1 MRAYRFLFF
10 LGISILFLF
19 LLVSVQA
26 QEAPSFRLAGIDG
39 KEYSLADLRGR
50 PVVLSFFTTWC
61 PYCAQELPLL
71 DKLYREYQDKAS
83 LAVLG
88 IDLQEPKNLVVRFI
102 ERVGVSFP
110 VLLDQKGE
118 TARAYRVLGLPTLFF
133 IDPEGQVA
141 DMILGG
147 SNEAVVRRKLES
159 ILWFRGL
166 VMAEVRNLVEVLD
179 DVTFLDLRENG
190 TNPFPEK
197 KNASYRSIQNPEDIG
212 KLDPQG
218 VYVLLPSTNE
228 QGKECASSMAR
239 QGFRR
244 VYYLLSD

>member
-1 MRAYRFLFF
+1 
-10 LGISILFLF
+10 
-19 LLVSVQA
+19 V
-26 QEAPSFRLAGIDG
+26 GIDG
-39 KEYSLADLRGR
+39 EEYSLADFRGR

-61 PYCAQELPLL
+61 PYCAEELPILE
-71 DKLYREYQDKAS
+71 KLYREYQDKAS
-83 LAVLG
+83 LVILG
-88 IDLQEPKNLVVRFI
+88 IDLQESKDLVVRFI
-102 ERVGVSFP
+102 ERLGVSFP
-110 VLLDQKGE
+110 VLLDQRGE
-118 TARAYRVLGLPTLFF
+118 AASAYRILGLPTLFF
-133 IDPEGQVA
+133 INPEGQVA

-166 VMAEVRNLVEVLD
+166 VMAEIRNLVEVLD
-179 DVTFLDLRENG
+179 GVTFLDLRENG
-190 TNPFPEK
+190 TNPLPEK
-197 KNASYRSIQNPEDIG
+197 KNASYRLMRSPEDIG

-228 QGKECASSMAR
+228 QGKEFASSMVR